1 MKTEYMKN
9 MLIDRLIGL
18 DYIYPS
24 DFITKMKNY
33 ISDEED
39 IEKLKDLDG
48 FVTDR
53 VYLDYFKRNIQEKL
67 AEQSMS
73 IFEVKNMIKNSSGVG
88 IGEKESVYSGRD
100 LSYRGGFNSGVVE
113 KDIVKVK
120 VADNYKNADRCAE
133 DEEDEIDIDL
143 NDEDSVDSDSLY
155 DNKEDDSDEDDI
167 DIDLE
172 EDLEEEDLE
181 EEDETDIDLGD
192 DEDEIDIDLEE
203 DDSEEDNLEEDDLLE
218 EDDFE
223 EDDEIDI
230 NLEEDEDDMDFDYED
245 NDFSGDDSDEDG
257 IDINLEEDEDDSD
270 EIDIDLEEDED
281 DIGIDLGEDDIDIDL
296 GEDEDDSDSIDIDLE
311 DDEDIDVDLEDEE
324 EYITDTTHSNTP
336 KPKENKQQHENRV
349 KEKVFNN
356 NFSNNTWDIL
366 NGAVD
371 GVSNF
376 FKRK

>member
-1 MKTEYMKN
+1 MKIEYMKN

-39 IEKLKDLDG
+39 IDKLKDLDG

-53 VYLDYFKRNIQEKL
+53 VYLDYFKDNIQGKL
-67 AEQSMS
+67 AEHSMS
-73 IFEVKNMIKNSSGVG
+73 IFEVKNMIKNNSRGGVG
-88 IGEKESVYSGRD
+88 YKESVYLGRD
-100 LSYRGGFNSGVVE
+100 FSYKEGFNLGVVE

-120 VADNYKNADRCAE
+120 VADTYKNTDSY
-133 DEEDEIDIDL
+133 EEDKEDDVDIDL
-143 NDEDSVDSDSLY
+143 NDEDSIDPDSLY
-155 DNKEDDSDEDDI
+155 ANEEDDSYEDDI

-172 EDLEEEDLE
+172 EEDIEEENI
-181 EEDETDIDLGD
+181 EEDDFEEDDETGIDLGD
-192 DEDEIDIDLEE
+192 DEDEIGIDLEE
-203 DDSEEDNLEEDDLLE
+203 DDSEEDDLEEDDLE

-223 EDDEIDI
+223 EEDEIDI
-230 NLEEDEDDMDFDYED
+230 NLEEDEDDIDFDYED
-245 NDFSGDDSDEDG
+245 NAFSGDDSDEDE
-257 IDINLEEDEDDSD
+257 IDINLDEDDIDLEDEDDSD
-270 EIDIDLEEDED
+270 
-281 DIGIDLGEDDIDIDL
+281 DIG
-296 GEDEDDSDSIDIDLE
+296 IDLE
-311 DDEDIDVDLEDEE
+311 DDEDIDVNLEEDN
-324 EYITDTTHSNTP
+324 ISTTNSNTP

>member
-1 MKTEYMKN
+1 MRVEYMKN

-18 DYIYPS
+18 DYIYTG

-53 VYLDYFKRNIQEKL
+53 VYLDYFKDNIQEKL
-67 AEQSMS
+67 DEHSMS
-73 IFEVKNMIKNSSGVG
+73 IFEVKNMIKNNSREGV
-88 IGEKESVYSGRD
+88 GEKESVYSGRD
-100 LSYRGGFNSGVVE
+100 FSYRGGFNSGVVE
-113 KDIVKVK
+113 KDIVRVE
-120 VADNYKNADRCAE
+120 VADTYKSDDSCEE

-143 NDEDSVDSDSLY
+143 NDKDNEEEGFEEEDEIDIDLE
-155 DNKEDDSDEDDI
+155 EDDEDEVSIELEEDDNEEDDI

-172 EDLEEEDLE
+172 EDDSEEEE
-181 EEDETDIDLGD
+181 ETGIDLGD

-203 DDSEEDNLEEDDLLE
+203 DNNEEDNNEEDDSEEE
-218 EDDFE
+218 
-223 EDDEIDI
+223 DEIDI
-230 NLEEDEDDMDFDYED
+230 NLEEDEDDIDSDYED
-245 NDFSGDDSDEDG
+245 NDFSGADSEEDDIDIDLEEEDEGG
-257 IDINLEEDEDDSD
+257 IDLEEDEDDSD
-270 EIDIDLEEDED
+270 D
-281 DIGIDLGEDDIDIDL
+281 
-296 GEDEDDSDSIDIDLE
+296 IDIDLE
-311 DDEDIDVDLEDEE
+311 DGEDIDVDLEDEE
-324 EYITDTTHSNTP
+324 EYNIDTTHSNTP

>member
-1 MKTEYMKN
+1 MRIEYMKN

-18 DYIYPS
+18 DYIYTS

-53 VYLDYFKRNIQEKL
+53 VYLDYFKDNIQEKL
-67 AEQSMS
+67 AEHSMS
-73 IFEVKNMIKNSSGVG
+73 IFEVKNMIKNNSRGV
-88 IGEKESVYSGRD
+88 IGEKESVYLGRD
-100 LSYRGGFNSGVVE
+100 FLYSRGFNSGVVE
-113 KDIVKVK
+113 KDIDKVK
-120 VADNYKNADRCAE
+120 VADNYKNADSCAE
-133 DEEDEIDIDL
+133 DEQDEIDIDL
-143 NDEDSVDSDSLY
+143 NDEDSIDSDSLY
-155 DNKEDDSDEDDI
+155 DNEEDDSDKDEI

-172 EDLEEEDLE
+172 EDFE
-181 EEDETDIDLGD
+181 EEDETGIDLGD
-192 DEDEIDIDLEE
+192 DEDEIDINLEE
-203 DDSEEDNLEEDDLLE
+203 DDSEEDYL
-218 EDDFE
+218 E

-245 NDFSGDDSDEDG
+245 NDFSGDSSEEDE
-257 IDINLEEDEDDSD
+257 IDINLEEDDEDDIYLEDEDDSD
-270 EIDIDLEEDED
+270 EIDINLED
-281 DIGIDLGEDDIDIDL
+281 EDDIDIDL
-296 GEDEDDSDSIDIDLE
+296 EDDDSDDIDIDLE
-311 DDEDIDVDLEDEE
+311 DYDSDEVYINLEEDEE
-324 EYITDTTHSNTP
+324 EYNTDTTLSNTP

-371 GVSNF
+371 GVSNL

>member
-1 MKTEYMKN
+1 MRIEYMKN
-9 MLIDRLIGL
+9 MLVDRLIGL

-53 VYLDYFKRNIQEKL
+53 VYLDYFKDNIQGKL
-67 AEQSMS
+67 AEHSVS
-73 IFEVKNMIKNSSGVG
+73 IFEVKNMIKNNSREGV
-88 IGEKESVYSGRD
+88 GEKESVYSGRD
-100 LSYRGGFNSGVVE
+100 FSYRGDFNSGVVE
-113 KDIVKVK
+113 EGIVRVEVSDIYKS
-120 VADNYKNADRCAE
+120 DNRYAE
-133 DEEDEIDIDL
+133 DEEDEISIDL
-143 NDEDSVDSDSLY
+143 NDDDSIDPDSLY
-155 DNKEDDSDEDDI
+155 ANEEEDSREDEI
-167 DIDLE
+167 DIDLEDDFEE

-181 EEDETDIDLGD
+181 EEDE
-192 DEDEIDIDLEE
+192 DEIDINLEE
-203 DDSEEDNLEEDDLLE
+203 DDSEEDYLEEDDLLE
-218 EDDFE
+218 EDDF

-245 NDFSGDDSDEDG
+245 IDFSGDSSDEDK

-270 EIDIDLEEDED
+270 EIDIDLEEDK
-281 DIGIDLGEDDIDIDL
+281 DDIDIDL
-296 GEDEDDSDSIDIDLE
+296 GEDDSDDIDIYDDDSDEVDIDLE
-311 DDEDIDVDLEDEE
+311 EDEE
-324 EYITDTTHSNTP
+324 EYNIDTTHSNTP

>member
-1 MKTEYMKN
+1 MKIEYMKN

-18 DYIYPS
+18 DYIYTS

-48 FVTDR
+48 FITDR
-53 VYLDYFKRNIQEKL
+53 VYLDYFKGNIQEKL
-67 AEQSMS
+67 AEHSIS
-73 IFEVKNMIKNSSGVG
+73 IFEVKNMIKNSSRGV
-88 IGEKESVYSGRD
+88 IGDKESVYLGRD
-100 LSYRGGFNSGVVE
+100 FLYSRGFNSGVVE
-113 KDIVKVK
+113 KDIDKVK
-120 VADNYKNADRCAE
+120 VADNYKNADSYAE
-133 DEEDEIDIDL
+133 DKEDEIDIDL
-143 NDEDSVDSDSLY
+143 NDEDSIDSDSLY
-155 DNKEDDSDEDDI
+155 DNGEDDSDKDEI

-172 EDLEEEDLE
+172 EDLEEEDK
-181 EEDETDIDLGD
+181 TDIDLGD
-192 DEDEIDIDLEE
+192 DEDEIDIDLED
-203 DDSEEDNLEEDDLLE
+203 DDSDEDYLEEDDLLE

-230 NLEEDEDDMDFDYED
+230 NLEEDEDDIEFDYED
-245 NDFSGDDSDEDG
+245 NDFSEDDSDK
-257 IDINLEEDEDDSD
+257 D
-270 EIDIDLEEDED
+270 EIDIDLEEDDED
-281 DIGIDLGEDDIDIDL
+281 DIYLEDGNDSDEIDINLEDEDDIDIDL
-296 GEDEDDSDSIDIDLE
+296 EDDDSDDIDIDLE
-311 DDEDIDVDLEDEE
+311 DYDSDEVDINLEEDEE
-324 EYITDTTHSNTP
+324 EYNIDTTHSNTP
-336 KPKENKQQHENRV
+336 KPKENKQQPENRV

>member
-1 MKTEYMKN
+1 MRIEYMKN

-18 DYIYPS
+18 DYIYTS

-33 ISDEED
+33 ISDEGD

-53 VYLDYFKRNIQEKL
+53 VYLDYFKDNIQGKL
-67 AEQSMS
+67 DEQSVS
-73 IFEVKNMIKNSSGVG
+73 IFEVKNMIKNSSSEGV
-88 IGEKESVYSGRD
+88 GEKESVYSGRD
-100 LSYRGGFNSGVVE
+100 FSYRVGFNSGVVE
-113 KDIVKVK
+113 KDIVKVE
-120 VADNYKNADRCAE
+120 VSDIYKNADSRAE
-133 DEEDEIDIDL
+133 DEEDAINIDL
-143 NDEDSVDSDSLY
+143 NDGDSIGSDDFY
-155 DNKEDDSDEDDI
+155 ENEEDDSDEDDI

-172 EDLEEEDLE
+172 EDSE
-181 EEDETDIDLGD
+181 EEDETGIDLGD

-203 DDSEEDNLEEDDLLE
+203 DDSEEYDSEEE
-218 EDDFE
+218 
-223 EDDEIDI
+223 DEIDI
-230 NLEEDEDDMDFDYED
+230 NLEEDEDDMGFDYED
-245 NDFSGDDSDEDG
+245 NDFSGNDSEEDE
-257 IDINLEEDEDDSD
+257 IDINLEEDNEDDIDLEDEDDND

-281 DIGIDLGEDDIDIDL
+281 DIDIDL
-296 GEDEDDSDSIDIDLE
+296 EEDEDDIDIDLE
-311 DDEDIDVDLEDEE
+311 DDEDIDVNLEEDEDDV
-324 EYITDTTHSNTP
+324 DTTHSNTP
-336 KPKENKQQHENRV
+336 KPKENKQQHENKV

>member
-1 MKTEYMKN
+1 MRIEYMKN

-24 DFITKMKNY
+24 DFITKMKDY
-33 ISDEED
+33 ISDEEKD

-48 FVTDR
+48 FDTDR
-53 VYLDYFKRNIQEKL
+53 VYLDYFKNNIQEKL

-73 IFEVKNMIKNSSGVG
+73 IFEVKNMIKNSSVEGV
-88 IGEKESVYSGRD
+88 GEKERVYLGRD
-100 LSYRGGFNSGVVE
+100 FSYRGGFNSGVVE

-120 VADNYKNADRCAE
+120 VADTYKNANSYLE
-133 DEEDEIDIDL
+133 NEEDEIDIDL
-143 NDEDSVDSDSLY
+143 NDEDSIDSDSLY
-155 DNKEDDSDEDDI
+155 DNEEDDSDSDEI
-167 DIDLE
+167 DINLEEDDLE
-172 EDLEEEDLE
+172 EDDFEEDDFEEEDLE

-192 DEDEIDIDLEE
+192 DEDEIDINLEE
-203 DDSEEDNLEEDDLLE
+203 DDSEEDDSEED
-218 EDDFE
+218 EDDSE
-223 EDDEIDI
+223 EEDEIDI
-230 NLEEDEDDMDFDYED
+230 NLEEDEDDIDFDYED
-245 NDFSGDDSDEDG
+245 NTFSGDDSDED
-257 IDINLEEDEDDSD
+257 
-270 EIDIDLEEDED
+270 EIDIDLEEEDED
-281 DIGIDLGEDDIDIDL
+281 DTDLEEDEEDGEDDIDIDL
-296 GEDEDDSDSIDIDLE
+296 REDDSDDTDIDLE
-311 DDEDIDVDLEDEE
+311 DDEDIDVNLEDGEDD
-324 EYITDTTHSNTP
+324 IDTMHSNTP

>member
-1 MKTEYMKN
+1 MRIEYMKN

-18 DYIYPS
+18 DCIYPS

-48 FVTDR
+48 FFTDR
-53 VYLDYFKRNIQEKL
+53 VYLDYFNNNIQGKL
-67 AEQSMS
+67 AEHSMS
-73 IFEVKNMIKNSSGVG
+73 IFEVKNMIKNSSREGVG
-88 IGEKESVYSGRD
+88 DKESVYLGRD
-100 LSYRGGFNSGVVE
+100 LSYRGGFNSGVGE
-113 KDIVKVK
+113 KDIVRVK
-120 VADNYKNADRCAE
+120 VADNYKNADSYLE
-133 DEEDEIDIDL
+133 DEEDEISIDL
-143 NDEDSVDSDSLY
+143 NDEDSIDSGSLY
-155 DNKEDDSDEDDI
+155 DNEEDDSDSDEI
-167 DIDLE
+167 DINLE
-172 EDLEEEDLE
+172 EDDFE
-181 EEDETDIDLGD
+181 EEDETGIDLGD

-203 DDSEEDNLEEDDLLE
+203 DDSEEDYLEEDDLL
-218 EDDFE
+218 E

-245 NDFSGDDSDEDG
+245 NDFSGDSSEEDE
-257 IDINLEEDEDDSD
+257 IDINLEEDDEDDIDLEDEDDSD
-270 EIDIDLEEDED
+270 EIDIDLD
-281 DIGIDLGEDDIDIDL
+281 D
-296 GEDEDDSDSIDIDLE
+296 DDSDEVDIDLE
-311 DDEDIDVDLEDEE
+311 EDEE
-324 EYITDTTHSNTP
+324 EYNTDTTHSNTP

>member
-1 MKTEYMKN
+1 MKIEYMKN

-18 DYIYPS
+18 DYIYTS
-24 DFITKMKNY
+24 DFTTKMKNY

-53 VYLDYFKRNIQEKL
+53 VYLDYFNDNIQGKL
-67 AEQSMS
+67 DEHSMS
-73 IFEVKNMIKNSSGVG
+73 IFEVKNMIKNNSREVV
-88 IGEKESVYSGRD
+88 GEKESIYSGRD
-100 LSYRGGFNSGVVE
+100 FSYRGGFNSGVVE
-113 KDIVKVK
+113 KDIVRVEVDDTYKS
-120 VADNYKNADRCAE
+120 DNSYEE
-133 DEEDEIDIDL
+133 DKEDEVDINSDNFYDEDDSEEDE
-143 NDEDSVDSDSLY
+143 
-155 DNKEDDSDEDDI
+155 I

-181 EEDETDIDLGD
+181 EEDFEEDDETDIDLEEDG
-192 DEDEIDIDLEE
+192 DEIGIDLEE
-203 DDSEEDNLEEDDLLE
+203 DDSEEDDSEDD
-218 EDDFE
+218 DSE

-230 NLEEDEDDMDFDYED
+230 NLEEDEDDIDFDYED
-245 NDFSGDDSDEDG
+245 SNFSGDDSDE
-257 IDINLEEDEDDSD
+257 D
-270 EIDIDLEEDED
+270 EIDIDLEEDD
-281 DIGIDLGEDDIDIDL
+281 EDDIDIDIDL
-296 GEDEDDSDSIDIDLE
+296 EYDEDIDVSLE
-311 DDEDIDVDLEDEE
+311 DDEDDIST
-324 EYITDTTHSNTP
+324 IHSSTP